1 MGGARVKAVFAPK
14 RIDAKG
20 RVVLPKRVL
29 EELGCVPGDSVE
41 FLVGNGRAT
50 VRKSGGRK

>member
-1 MGGARVKAVFAPK
+1 MKAVFASK

-29 EELGCVPGDSVE
+29 DALGAAPGDSVE

-50 VRKSGGRK
+50 VRKSGKKQ